1 MTKRDLI
8 KRARDLGIRFVRL
21 QFSDI
26 HGVTKNVAIPV
37 KELDEALDGNVVFD
51 GSCIEGFV
59 RFEEADMYLAPDPNT
74 FAVLPTV
81 EGAPLEARI
90 ICDVMNPDGTPF
102 EGCPRGTLRRA
113 VDAARADGF
122 TVHVAAEVEFF
133 LFERRA
139 DGEPSTATADRG
151 SYFDLSPIDR
161 GDLARRDVSLALEE
175 MGIRVEATHHEVA
188 PGQHEIDLAFSDA
201 LALADAIATARF
213 VVKTVAARHGLHA
226 TFMPKPHA
234 NQDGSGLHFAQ
245 YLARDGVNAFASSD
259 DTAEHGRSPAP
270 GLSETALAYVGGLLA
285 HARGFT
291 AITNPTVNSY
301 KRLVPGYDAP
311 CYASWSQRAKSALI
325 RVPSDRGSGVRVELR
340 SPDPS
345 CNPYLALACVVASGL
360 DGVRRKSVPGDPV
373 DAGAV
378 VLPET
383 EWAALGI
390 DRLPASLQEAVAA
403 LDEDQL
409 VRAALGDHSYHRFRE
424 AKLAEW
430 EAYRMQVH
438 PWEYEAYLQL

>member
-1 MTKRDLI
+1 MSKRDLV
-8 KRARDLGIRFVRL
+8 KRAKDLGIRFVRL

-26 HGVTKNVAIPV
+26 HGITKNVAIPL
-37 KELDEALDGNVVFD
+37 KELDAALDGNVVFD

-59 RFEEADMYLAPDPNT
+59 RFEEADMYLAPDPGT

-81 EGAPLEARI
+81 EGAPLEARL

-102 EGCPRGTLRRA
+102 EGDPRGTLRRTIE
-113 VDAARADGF
+113 AAHVDGF
-122 TVHVAAEVEFF
+122 SVHVAAEVEFF
-133 LFERRA
+133 LFESGA
-139 DGEPSTATADRG
+139 DGQPTRTTADRG

-188 PGQHEIDLAFSDA
+188 RGQHEIDLAFTDA
-201 LALADAIATARF
+201 LALADAVATARF

-234 NQDGSGLHFAQ
+234 DQDGSGLHFTQ
-245 YLARDGVNAFASSD
+245 YLARDGVNAFTVAGATDS
-259 DTAEHGRSPAP
+259 GGPAGP
-270 GLSETALAYVGGLLA
+270 ELSEAGLAYVAGLLA

-291 AITNPTVNSY
+291 SITNPTVNSY

-311 CYASWSQRAKSALI
+311 SYASWSHRAKSALV
-325 RVPSDRGSGVRVELR
+325 RVPSDHGAGAHVELR
-340 SPDPS
+340 LPDPS

-360 DGVRRKSVPGDPV
+360 DGIRRKLVPGDSV
-373 DAGAV
+373 DANVAM
-378 VLPET
+378 LPEA
-383 EWAALGI
+383 ERLVLGVEQV
-390 DRLPASLQEAVAA
+390 PASLQEAIAA
-403 LDEDQL
+403 LDQDQL
-409 VRAALGDHSYHRFRE
+409 VQAALGDHSYHRFRE

-430 EAYRMQVH
+430 ESYRLQVH
-438 PWEYEAYLQL
+438 PWEYEAYLPL

>member
-1 MTKRDLI
+1 MSKRDLI
-8 KRARDLGIRFVRL
+8 KRAKDLGIRFVRL

-37 KELDEALDGNVVFD
+37 KELDAALDGNVVFD

-59 RFEEADMYLAPDPNT
+59 RFEEADMYLAPDPGT

-81 EGAPLEARI
+81 EGAPLEARL
-90 ICDVMNPDGTPF
+90 ICDVVNPDGTPF

-113 VDAARADGF
+113 IEAALADGF

-133 LFERRA
+133 LFEHGA
-139 DGEPSTATADRG
+139 DGQPTTATADRG

-188 PGQHEIDLAFSDA
+188 PGQHEIDLAFTDA
-201 LALADAIATARF
+201 LALADSVATARF

-234 NQDGSGLHFAQ
+234 SQDGSGLHFTQ
-245 YLARDGVNAFASSD
+245 YLARDGANAFTSANAAD
-259 DTAEHGRSPAP
+259 LGRPNAP
-270 GLSETALAYVGGLLA
+270 ELSEAGLAFVGGVLA

-311 CYASWSQRAKSALI
+311 CYASWSHRAKSSLV
-325 RVPSDRGSGVRVELR
+325 RVPSDHGAGAHVELR

-360 DGVRRKSVPGDPV
+360 DGIRRKSVPGDPV
-373 DAGAV
+373 DANVAM
-378 VLPET
+378 LPEA
-383 EWAALGI
+383 ERAALGVEQ
-390 DRLPASLQEAVAA
+390 LPASLQEAIAA
-403 LDEDQL
+403 LDADQL
-409 VRAALGDHSYHRFRE
+409 VQAALGDHSYHRFRE

-430 EAYRMQVH
+430 ESYRCRVH